1 MKTPAYVTN
10 RVTSRSYLL
19 YMETLVVG
27 GDHMKQLIMSHKWIV
42 IILCILV
49 GIYFLWPIITEGS
62 TIMPD
67 SSVLAADTTKGNTT
81 EQQDNTPLSMNGD
94 INQRESQQEDGKD
107 SIVYITGAI
116 QSPGL
121 YKVSSSSTIGDV
133 IKGAGGALP
142 YGDIESINLA
152 ETVTGGQHIHIKFNF
167 HGNPESLLR
176 NQKININTATVKELD
191 SLPGIGPTMAKRIE
205 EYRQSKG
212 AFTSIEDI
220 KHVKGIG
227 DGLFKKIRDKITV

>member
-1 MKTPAYVTN
+1 MTN
-10 RVTSRSYLL
+10 RITGRSYLL
-19 YMETLVVG
+19 YMETFTIG
-27 GDHMKQLIMSHKWIV
+27 GDHMKQIILSHKWIV

-67 SSVLAADTTKGNTT
+67 SSVLAADTSKVNNTAN
-81 EQQDNTPLSMNGD
+81 QDSNSISTNNDAVPNDEENTV
-94 INQRESQQEDGKD
+94 
-107 SIVYITGAI
+107 IVYVTGAI

-121 YKVSSSSTIGDV
+121 YKVPSRSAIGDV
-133 IKGAGGALP
+133 IKEAGGALP
-142 YGDIESINLA
+142 YGDVESINLA
-152 ETVTGGQHIHIKFNF
+152 ENVQSGQHIHIRFNF

-176 NQKININTATVKELD
+176 NQKVNINTATIKELD
-191 SLPGIGPTMAKRIE
+191 SLPGIGPTMAKRID

-220 KHVKGIG
+220 KHVKGIS
-227 DGLFKKIRDKITV
+227 DGVFKKLRDKITI

>member
-1 MKTPAYVTN
+1 
-10 RVTSRSYLL
+10 
-19 YMETLVVG
+19 METLTVG
-27 GDHMKQLIMSHKWIV
+27 GDHMRQMIMSHKWIV

-49 GIYFLWPIITEGS
+49 GIYFLWPIITEES

-67 SSVLAADTTKGNTT
+67 SSVLAADMSKENT
-81 EQQDNTPLSMNGD
+81 EKEVDSNFDLS
-94 INQRESQQEDGKD
+94 DGKIMSNTD
-107 SIVYITGAI
+107 EKDIIVYVTGAI

-121 YKVSSSSTIGDV
+121 YKLSSVSTVGDV

-142 YGDIESINLA
+142 YGDVESINLA

-212 AFTSIEDI
+212 VFTSIEDI
-220 KHVKGIG
+220 KYVKGIG

>member
-1 MKTPAYVTN
+1 MTN
-10 RVTSRSYLL
+10 RIIGRSYLL
-19 YMETLVVG
+19 YMETFTIG
-27 GDHMKQLIMSHKWIV
+27 GDHMKQIILSHKWII

-67 SSVLAADTTKGNTT
+67 SSVLAADTSKVNNTAN
-81 EQQDNTPLSMNGD
+81 QDSSSISTNNDAVPNDEENTV
-94 INQRESQQEDGKD
+94 
-107 SIVYITGAI
+107 IVYVTGAI

-121 YKVSSSSTIGDV
+121 YKVSSRSTIGDV
-133 IKGAGGALP
+133 IKEAGGALP
-142 YGDIESINLA
+142 YGDVESINLA
-152 ETVTGGQHIHIKFNF
+152 ENVQSGQHIHIRFNF

-176 NQKININTATVKELD
+176 NQKVNINTATIKELD
-191 SLPGIGPTMAKRIE
+191 SLPGIGPTMAKRID

-220 KHVKGIG
+220 KHVKGIS
-227 DGLFKKIRDKITV
+227 DGVFKKLRDKITI

>member
-10 RVTSRSYLL
+10 RVTYRSFLL
-19 YMETLVVG
+19 HMETLIVG
-27 GDHMKQLIMSHKWIV
+27 GDHMKQMIVSHKWIV

-49 GIYFLWPIITEGS
+49 GIYFLWPIITEES

-67 SSVLAADTTKGNTT
+67 SSVLAADMSKENT
-81 EQQDNTPLSMNGD
+81 EKEYNLELS
-94 INQRESQQEDGKD
+94 DGKITSNTD
-107 SIVYITGAI
+107 EKDIIVYVTGAI

-121 YKVSSSSTIGDV
+121 YKLSSVSTVGDV

-142 YGDIESINLA
+142 YADVETINLA
-152 ETVTGGQHIHIKFNF
+152 ETVQGGQHVHIKFNF
-167 HGNPESLLR
+167 HGNPEALLR
-176 NQKININTATVKELD
+176 NQKININTASVKELD
-191 SLPGIGPTMAKRIE
+191 ALPGIGPTMAKRIE

-227 DGLFKKIRDKITV
+227 DGLFKKIRHRITV

>member
-1 MKTPAYVTN
+1 MTN
-10 RVTSRSYLL
+10 RITGRSYLL
-19 YMETLVVG
+19 YMETFTIG
-27 GDHMKQLIMSHKWIV
+27 GDHMKQIILSHKWII

-67 SSVLAADTTKGNTT
+67 SSVLAADTSKVNNTAN
-81 EQQDNTPLSMNGD
+81 QDSNSISTNNDAVPNDEENTV
-94 INQRESQQEDGKD
+94 
-107 SIVYITGAI
+107 IVYVTGAI

-121 YKVSSSSTIGDV
+121 YKVSSRSTIGDV
-133 IKGAGGALP
+133 IKEAGGALP
-142 YGDIESINLA
+142 YGDVESINLA
-152 ETVTGGQHIHIKFNF
+152 ENVQSGQHIHIRFNF

-176 NQKININTATVKELD
+176 NQKVNINTATIKELD
-191 SLPGIGPTMAKRIE
+191 SLPGIGPTMAKRID

-220 KHVKGIG
+220 KHVKGIS
-227 DGLFKKIRDKITV
+227 DGVFKKLRDKITI

>member
-1 MKTPAYVTN
+1 
-10 RVTSRSYLL
+10 
-19 YMETLVVG
+19 METLTVG
-27 GDHMKQLIMSHKWIV
+27 GDYMRQMIMSHKWIV

-49 GIYFLWPIITEGS
+49 GIYFLWPIITEES

-67 SSVLAADTTKGNTT
+67 SSVLAADMSKENT
-81 EQQDNTPLSMNGD
+81 EKEVDSNFELS
-94 INQRESQQEDGKD
+94 DGKITSNTD
-107 SIVYITGAI
+107 EKDIIVYVTGAI

-121 YKVSSSSTIGDV
+121 YKLSSVSTVGDV

-142 YGDIESINLA
+142 YGDVESINLA

-176 NQKININTATVKELD
+176 NQKININTATIKELD

-212 AFTSIEDI
+212 VFTSIEDI

>member
-1 MKTPAYVTN
+1 MIYITPACVTN
-10 RVTSRSYLL
+10 RITGRSYLL
-19 YMETLVVG
+19 YMETFTIG
-27 GDHMKQLIMSHKWIV
+27 GDHMKQIILSHKWIV

-67 SSVLAADTTKGNTT
+67 SSVLAADTSKVNSTANQDSNSISTNNDAVPNDEENTV
-81 EQQDNTPLSMNGD
+81 
-94 INQRESQQEDGKD
+94 
-107 SIVYITGAI
+107 IVYVTGAI

-121 YKVSSSSTIGDV
+121 YKVPSRSTIGDV
-133 IKGAGGALP
+133 IKEAGGVLP
-142 YGDIESINLA
+142 YGDVESINLA
-152 ETVTGGQHIHIKFNF
+152 ENVQSGQHIHIRFNF

-176 NQKININTATVKELD
+176 NQKVNINTATVKELD
-191 SLPGIGPTMAKRIE
+191 SLPGIGPTMAKRID

-220 KHVKGIG
+220 KHVKGIS
-227 DGLFKKIRDKITV
+227 DGVFKKLRDKITI

>member
-1 MKTPAYVTN
+1 MIHITPACVTN
-10 RVTSRSYLL
+10 RITGRSYLL
-19 YMETLVVG
+19 YMETFIIG
-27 GDHMKQLIMSHKWIV
+27 GDHMKQIILSHKWIV

-67 SSVLAADTTKGNTT
+67 SSVLATDTSKVNSTANHDSNSIPTNNDAVPNDEENTV
-81 EQQDNTPLSMNGD
+81 
-94 INQRESQQEDGKD
+94 
-107 SIVYITGAI
+107 IVYVTGAI

-121 YKVSSSSTIGDV
+121 YKVSSRSTIGDV
-133 IKGAGGALP
+133 IKEAGGALP
-142 YGDIESINLA
+142 YGDVESINLA
-152 ETVTGGQHIHIKFNF
+152 ENVQSGQHIHIRFNF

-176 NQKININTATVKELD
+176 NQKVNINTATIKELD
-191 SLPGIGPTMAKRIE
+191 SLPGIGSTMAKRID

-220 KHVKGIG
+220 KHVKGIS
-227 DGLFKKIRDKITV
+227 DGVFKKLRDKITI

>member
-1 MKTPAYVTN
+1 MTN
-10 RVTSRSYLL
+10 RITGRSYLL
-19 YMETLVVG
+19 YMETFTIG
-27 GDHMKQLIMSHKWIV
+27 GDHMKQIILSHKWIV

-67 SSVLAADTTKGNTT
+67 SSVLAADTSKVNSTANQDSNSISTNNDAVPNDEENTV
-81 EQQDNTPLSMNGD
+81 
-94 INQRESQQEDGKD
+94 
-107 SIVYITGAI
+107 IVYVTGAI

-121 YKVSSSSTIGDV
+121 YKVPSRSTIGDV
-133 IKGAGGALP
+133 IKEAGGALP
-142 YGDIESINLA
+142 YGDVESINLA
-152 ETVTGGQHIHIKFNF
+152 ENVQSGQHIHIRFNF

-176 NQKININTATVKELD
+176 NQKVNINTATIKELD
-191 SLPGIGPTMAKRIE
+191 SLPGIGPTMAKRID

-220 KHVKGIG
+220 KHVKGIS
-227 DGLFKKIRDKITV
+227 DGVFKKLRDKITI

>member
-1 MKTPAYVTN
+1 
-10 RVTSRSYLL
+10 
-19 YMETLVVG
+19 METLTVG
-27 GDHMKQLIMSHKWIV
+27 GDHMRQMIMSHKWII

-62 TIMPD
+62 IIMPD
-67 SSVLAADTTKGNTT
+67 SSVLAADTTKGTIT
-81 EQQDNTPLSMNGD
+81 EQQNNTSPSMNND
-94 INQRESQQEDGKD
+94 TIQREAQPEDEKN

-121 YKVSSSSTIGDV
+121 YKVASSSTIGDV
-133 IKGAGGALP
+133 IKGAGGVLP
-142 YGDIESINLA
+142 YGDVESINLA

>member
-1 MKTPAYVTN
+1 MIYITPACVTN
-10 RVTSRSYLL
+10 RITGRSYLL
-19 YMETLVVG
+19 YMETFTIG
-27 GDHMKQLIMSHKWIV
+27 GDHMKQIILSHKWIV

-67 SSVLAADTTKGNTT
+67 SSVLAADTSKVNNTAN
-81 EQQDNTPLSMNGD
+81 QDSNSISTNNDAVPNDEENTV
-94 INQRESQQEDGKD
+94 
-107 SIVYITGAI
+107 IVYVTGAI

-121 YKVSSSSTIGDV
+121 YKVPSRSTIGDV
-133 IKGAGGALP
+133 IKEAGGALP
-142 YGDIESINLA
+142 YGDVESINLA
-152 ETVTGGQHIHIKFNF
+152 ENVQSGQHIHIRFNF

-176 NQKININTATVKELD
+176 NQKVNINTATIKELD
-191 SLPGIGPTMAKRIE
+191 SLPGIGPTMAKRID

-220 KHVKGIG
+220 KHVKGIS
-227 DGLFKKIRDKITV
+227 DGVFKKLRDKITI

>member
-1 MKTPAYVTN
+1 MIYITPACVTN
-10 RVTSRSYLL
+10 RITGRSYLL
-19 YMETLVVG
+19 YMETFTIG
-27 GDHMKQLIMSHKWIV
+27 GDHMKQIILSHKWIV

-67 SSVLAADTTKGNTT
+67 SSVLAADTSKVNSTADQDSNSISTNNDAVPNDEENTV
-81 EQQDNTPLSMNGD
+81 
-94 INQRESQQEDGKD
+94 
-107 SIVYITGAI
+107 IVYVTGAI

-121 YKVSSSSTIGDV
+121 YKVPSRSTIGDV
-133 IKGAGGALP
+133 IKEAGGALP
-142 YGDIESINLA
+142 YGDVESINLA
-152 ETVTGGQHIHIKFNF
+152 ENVQSGQHIHIRFNF

-176 NQKININTATVKELD
+176 NQKVNINTATVKELD
-191 SLPGIGPTMAKRIE
+191 SLPGIGPTMAKRID

-220 KHVKGIG
+220 KHVKGIS
-227 DGLFKKIRDKITV
+227 DGVFKKLRDKITI

>member
-1 MKTPAYVTN
+1 MTN
-10 RVTSRSYLL
+10 RVTSRSYFS
-19 YMETLVVG
+19 YMETLTVG
-27 GDHMKQLIMSHKWIV
+27 GDHMRQMIMSHKWIV

-49 GIYFLWPIITEGS
+49 GIYFLWPIITEES

-67 SSVLAADTTKGNTT
+67 SSVLAADMSKENT
-81 EQQDNTPLSMNGD
+81 EKEVDSNFELS
-94 INQRESQQEDGKD
+94 DGKITSNTD
-107 SIVYITGAI
+107 EKDIIVYVTGAI

-121 YKVSSSSTIGDV
+121 YKLSSVSTVGDV

-142 YGDIESINLA
+142 YADVETINLA
-152 ETVTGGQHIHIKFNF
+152 ETVQGGQHVHIKFNF
-167 HGNPESLLR
+167 HGNPEVLLR
-176 NQKININTATVKELD
+176 NQKININTASVKELD
-191 SLPGIGPTMAKRIE
+191 ALPGIGPTMAKRIE

-227 DGLFKKIRDKITV
+227 DGLFKKIRDRITV

>member
-10 RVTSRSYLL
+10 RVTYRGFLL
-19 YMETLVVG
+19 YMETLIVG
-27 GDHMKQLIMSHKWIV
+27 GDHMKQMIVSHKWII
-42 IILCILV
+42 IILCVLV

-62 TIMPD
+62 TTMPD
-67 SSVLAADTTKGNTT
+67 SSVLATNTSDVNSINHHESNSIHANNGVVQPEQHT
-81 EQQDNTPLSMNGD
+81 ESTDA
-94 INQRESQQEDGKD
+94 
-107 SIVYITGAI
+107 IVYVTGAI

-121 YKVSSSSTIGDV
+121 YKVASSSTIGDV

-142 YGDIESINLA
+142 YGDVESINLA

>member
-1 MKTPAYVTN
+1 
-10 RVTSRSYLL
+10 
-19 YMETLVVG
+19 METVVVG
-27 GDHMKQLIMSHKWIV
+27 GDHMKQMIVSHKWII

-62 TIMPD
+62 IIMPD
-67 SSVLAADTTKGNTT
+67 SSVLAADTTKGTIT
-81 EQQDNTPLSMNGD
+81 EQQNNTSPSMNND
-94 INQRESQQEDGKD
+94 TIQREAQPEDGKN

-121 YKVSSSSTIGDV
+121 YKVASSSTIGDV
-133 IKGAGGALP
+133 IKGAGGVLP
-142 YGDIESINLA
+142 YGDVESINLA

>member
-1 MKTPAYVTN
+1 MTN
-10 RVTSRSYLL
+10 RITGRSYLL
-19 YMETLVVG
+19 YMETFTIG
-27 GDHMKQLIMSHKWIV
+27 GDHMKQIILSHKWII

-67 SSVLAADTTKGNTT
+67 SSVLAADTSKVNNTAN
-81 EQQDNTPLSMNGD
+81 QDSNSISTNNDAVPNDEENTV
-94 INQRESQQEDGKD
+94 
-107 SIVYITGAI
+107 IVYVTGAI

-121 YKVSSSSTIGDV
+121 YKVPSKSTIGDV
-133 IKGAGGALP
+133 IKEAGGALP
-142 YGDIESINLA
+142 YGDVESINLA
-152 ETVTGGQHIHIKFNF
+152 ENVQSGQHIHIRFNF

-176 NQKININTATVKELD
+176 NQKVNINTATIKELD
-191 SLPGIGPTMAKRIE
+191 SLPGIGPTMAKRID

-220 KHVKGIG
+220 KHVKGIS
-227 DGLFKKIRDKITV
+227 DGVFKKLRDKITI

>member
-1 MKTPAYVTN
+1 
-10 RVTSRSYLL
+10 
-19 YMETLVVG
+19 METFTIG
-27 GDHMKQLIMSHKWIV
+27 GDHMKQIILSHKWII

-67 SSVLAADTTKGNTT
+67 SSVLAADTSKVNNTAN
-81 EQQDNTPLSMNGD
+81 QDSNSISTNNDAVPNDEENTV
-94 INQRESQQEDGKD
+94 
-107 SIVYITGAI
+107 IVYVTGAI

-121 YKVSSSSTIGDV
+121 YKVPSRSTIGDV
-133 IKGAGGALP
+133 IKEAGGALP
-142 YGDIESINLA
+142 YGDVESINLA
-152 ETVTGGQHIHIKFNF
+152 ENVQSGQHIHIRFNF

-176 NQKININTATVKELD
+176 NQKVNINTATIKELD
-191 SLPGIGPTMAKRIE
+191 SLPGIGPTMAKRID

-220 KHVKGIG
+220 KHVKGIS
-227 DGLFKKIRDKITV
+227 DGVFKKLRDKITI

>member
-1 MKTPAYVTN
+1 
-10 RVTSRSYLL
+10 
-19 YMETLVVG
+19 
-27 GDHMKQLIMSHKWIV
+27 
-42 IILCILV
+42 
-49 GIYFLWPIITEGS
+49 
-62 TIMPD
+62 MPD
-67 SSVLAADTTKGNTT
+67 SSVLAANTSDVNSINHYEGNSIHANNGVAQPEQHT
-81 EQQDNTPLSMNGD
+81 EGTDA
-94 INQRESQQEDGKD
+94 
-107 SIVYITGAI
+107 IVYVTGAI

-121 YKVSSSSTIGDV
+121 YKVASSSTIGDV

-142 YGDIESINLA
+142 YGDVESINLA

-176 NQKININTATVKELD
+176 NHKININTATVKELD

>member
-10 RVTSRSYLL
+10 RVTSRSSLL

-62 TIMPD
+62 PIMPD

-94 INQRESQQEDGKD
+94 INQRESQ
-107 SIVYITGAI
+107 
-116 QSPGL
+116 
-121 YKVSSSSTIGDV
+121 
-133 IKGAGGALP
+133 
-142 YGDIESINLA
+142 
-152 ETVTGGQHIHIKFNF
+152 
-167 HGNPESLLR
+167 
-176 NQKININTATVKELD
+176 
-191 SLPGIGPTMAKRIE
+191 
-205 EYRQSKG
+205 
-212 AFTSIEDI
+212 
-220 KHVKGIG
+220 
-227 DGLFKKIRDKITV
+227 

>member
-1 MKTPAYVTN
+1 MKYKLKP
-10 RVTSRSYLL
+10 
-19 YMETLVVG
+19 YMIIIL
-27 GDHMKQLIMSHKWIV
+27 
-42 IILCILV
+42 ILCILV

-62 TIMPD
+62 TTMPD
-67 SSVLAADTTKGNTT
+67 SSVLAADTTKGTTT

-94 INQRESQQEDGKD
+94 TVQRESQQDDGQD
-107 SIVYITGAI
+107 SIVYVTGAI

-121 YKVSSSSTIGDV
+121 YKVASSSTIGDV
-133 IKGAGGALP
+133 IKGAGGVLP
-142 YGDIESINLA
+142 YGDVESINLA

-176 NQKININTATVKELD
+176 NKKININTATVKELD
-191 SLPGIGPTMAKRIE
+191 SLPGIGPIMAKRIE

>member
-1 MKTPAYVTN
+1 
-10 RVTSRSYLL
+10 
-19 YMETLVVG
+19 METLTVG
-27 GDHMKQLIMSHKWIV
+27 GDHMRQMIMSHKWIV

-67 SSVLAADTTKGNTT
+67 SSVLAADMSKENTEKEVDSNFELSDGKTTSN
-81 EQQDNTPLSMNGD
+81 
-94 INQRESQQEDGKD
+94 IDGKD
-107 SIVYITGAI
+107 IIVYVTGAI

-121 YKVSSSSTIGDV
+121 YKLSSVSTVGDV
-133 IKGAGGALP
+133 IKGAGGVLP
-142 YGDIESINLA
+142 YADVEAINLA
-152 ETVTGGQHIHIKFNF
+152 ETVQGGQHVHIKFNF
-167 HGNPESLLR
+167 HGNPEALLR
-176 NQKININTATVKELD
+176 NQKININTASVKELD
-191 SLPGIGPTMAKRIE
+191 ALPGIGPTMAKRIE

-227 DGLFKKIRDKITV
+227 DGLFKKIRHRITV

>member
-1 MKTPAYVTN
+1 MTN
-10 RVTSRSYLL
+10 RITGRSYLL
-19 YMETLVVG
+19 YMETFTIG
-27 GDHMKQLIMSHKWIV
+27 GDHMKQIILSHKWIV

-67 SSVLAADTTKGNTT
+67 SSVLAADTSKVNSTANQDSNSISTNNDAVPNDEENTV
-81 EQQDNTPLSMNGD
+81 
-94 INQRESQQEDGKD
+94 
-107 SIVYITGAI
+107 IVYVTGAI

-121 YKVSSSSTIGDV
+121 YKVPSRSTIGDV
-133 IKGAGGALP
+133 IKEAGGALP
-142 YGDIESINLA
+142 YGDVESINLA
-152 ETVTGGQHIHIKFNF
+152 EKVQSGQHIHIRFNF

-176 NQKININTATVKELD
+176 NQKVNINTATVKELD
-191 SLPGIGPTMAKRIE
+191 SLPGIGPTMAKRID

-220 KHVKGIG
+220 KHVKGIS
-227 DGLFKKIRDKITV
+227 DGVFKKLRDKITI

>member
-1 MKTPAYVTN
+1 MTN
-10 RVTSRSYLL
+10 RITGRSYLL
-19 YMETLVVG
+19 YMETFTIG
-27 GDHMKQLIMSHKWIV
+27 GDHMKQIILSHKWII

-49 GIYFLWPIITEGS
+49 GIYFLWPIITEGN

-67 SSVLAADTTKGNTT
+67 SSVLAADTSKVNNTAN
-81 EQQDNTPLSMNGD
+81 QDNNSISTNNDAVPND
-94 INQRESQQEDGKD
+94 EENTV
-107 SIVYITGAI
+107 IVYVTGAI

-121 YKVSSSSTIGDV
+121 YKVPSRSTIGDV
-133 IKGAGGALP
+133 IKEAGGALP

-152 ETVTGGQHIHIKFNF
+152 ENVQSGQHIHIRFNF

-176 NQKININTATVKELD
+176 NQKVNINTATIKELD
-191 SLPGIGPTMAKRIE
+191 SLPGIGPTMAKRID

-220 KHVKGIG
+220 KHVKGIS
-227 DGLFKKIRDKITV
+227 DGVFKKLRDKITI

>member
-1 MKTPAYVTN
+1 
-10 RVTSRSYLL
+10 
-19 YMETLVVG
+19 METLTVG
-27 GDHMKQLIMSHKWIV
+27 GDHMRQMIMSHKWIV

-67 SSVLAADTTKGNTT
+67 SSVLAADMSKENTEKELDSNLESSDGKTTSN
-81 EQQDNTPLSMNGD
+81 
-94 INQRESQQEDGKD
+94 IDGKD
-107 SIVYITGAI
+107 IIVYVTGAI

-121 YKVSSSSTIGDV
+121 YKVSSVSTVGDV

-142 YGDIESINLA
+142 YGDVETINLA
-152 ETVTGGQHIHIKFNF
+152 ETVQEGQHVHVKFNF
-167 HGNPESLLR
+167 HGNPEVLLR
-176 NQKININTATVKELD
+176 NQKININTASVKELD
-191 SLPGIGPTMAKRIE
+191 ALPGIGPTMAKRIE

-227 DGLFKKIRDKITV
+227 DGLFKKIRDRITV

>member
-1 MKTPAYVTN
+1 M
-10 RVTSRSYLL
+10 L
-19 YMETLVVG
+19 
-27 GDHMKQLIMSHKWIV
+27 
-42 IILCILV
+42 
-49 GIYFLWPIITEGS
+49 
-62 TIMPD
+62 D
-67 SSVLAADTTKGNTT
+67 SSVLVANTSDVNSINHHESNSIHANNGVVQPEQHT
-81 EQQDNTPLSMNGD
+81 ESTDA
-94 INQRESQQEDGKD
+94 
-107 SIVYITGAI
+107 IVYVTGAI

-121 YKVSSSSTIGDV
+121 YKVASSSTIGDV

-142 YGDIESINLA
+142 YGDVESINLA

-176 NQKININTATVKELD
+176 NQKININTATIKELD

>member
-1 MKTPAYVTN
+1 MKSKLKPYTIII
-10 RVTSRSYLL
+10 L
-19 YMETLVVG
+19 
-27 GDHMKQLIMSHKWIV
+27 
-42 IILCILV
+42 ILCILV

-62 TIMPD
+62 PIMPD
-67 SSVLAADTTKGNTT
+67 SSVLAANTSDVNSINHYEGNSIHANNGVAQPEQHT
-81 EQQDNTPLSMNGD
+81 EGADA
-94 INQRESQQEDGKD
+94 
-107 SIVYITGAI
+107 IVYATGAI

-121 YKVSSSSTIGDV
+121 YKVASSSTIGDV
-133 IKGAGGALP
+133 IKGAGGVLP
-142 YGDIESINLA
+142 YGDVESINLA

>member
-1 MKTPAYVTN
+1 MIYITPACVTN
-10 RVTSRSYLL
+10 RITGRSYLL
-19 YMETLVVG
+19 YMETFTIG
-27 GDHMKQLIMSHKWIV
+27 GDHMKQIILSHKWIV

-67 SSVLAADTTKGNTT
+67 SSVLAADTSKVNSTANQDSNSISTNNDAVPNDEENTV
-81 EQQDNTPLSMNGD
+81 
-94 INQRESQQEDGKD
+94 
-107 SIVYITGAI
+107 IVYVTGAI

-121 YKVSSSSTIGDV
+121 YKVPSRSTIGDV
-133 IKGAGGALP
+133 IKEAGGALP
-142 YGDIESINLA
+142 YGDVESINLA
-152 ETVTGGQHIHIKFNF
+152 ENVQSGQHIHIRFNF

-176 NQKININTATVKELD
+176 NQKVNINTATVKELD
-191 SLPGIGPTMAKRIE
+191 SLPGIGPTMAKRID

-220 KHVKGIG
+220 KHVKGIS
-227 DGLFKKIRDKITV
+227 DGVFKKLRDKITI

>member
-1 MKTPAYVTN
+1 
-10 RVTSRSYLL
+10 
-19 YMETLVVG
+19 
-27 GDHMKQLIMSHKWIV
+27 
-42 IILCILV
+42 
-49 GIYFLWPIITEGS
+49 
-62 TIMPD
+62 MPD
-67 SSVLAADTTKGNTT
+67 SSVLAADTTKGTTT

-94 INQRESQQEDGKD
+94 TTQREPHQEVVKD
-107 SIVYITGAI
+107 SIVYVTGAI

-121 YKVSSSSTIGDV
+121 YKVASSSTIGDV

-176 NQKININTATVKELD
+176 NQKININTATIKELD

-212 AFTSIEDI
+212 AFTSIDDI
-220 KHVKGIG
+220 KNVKGIG